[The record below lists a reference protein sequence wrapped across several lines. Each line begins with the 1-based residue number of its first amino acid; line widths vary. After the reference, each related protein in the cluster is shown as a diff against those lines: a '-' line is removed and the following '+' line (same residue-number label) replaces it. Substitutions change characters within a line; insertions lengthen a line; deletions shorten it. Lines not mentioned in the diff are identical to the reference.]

1 MQKIA
6 VTSNDKFV
14 YYDTKNNELIFDDKK
29 NVKLEN
35 LESSEL
41 DKIIK
46 ISDKKEKNINRRIY
60 QLQHDINIKEKM
72 DNFNKKNIKL
82 VDMKEKFM
90 IYPADNERLFV
101 AGKSGCGKSSIASL
115 YMYEYKNKFPK
126 NDILLYSPHDND
138 ICYHKNKFIKQNLE
152 NIDEHIDLNDISNSL
167 VIFDDMDNLLD
178 KQQQKKSNIYLHNLL
193 CNGRKYGISCMIL
206 AHSLMNYH
214 ETRTILNE
222 CQRIVFFT
230 SGSKYHVSR
239 FLKIYGGCDNE
250 TIKYI
255 QNVKS
260 RWVCFSYVPNY
271 IITENELKIL

>member
-6 VTSNDKFV
+6 VTTNDKFV
-14 YYDTKNNELIFDDKK
+14 YINNNNDLVFDDKK

-35 LESSEL
+35 LQSSEL

-46 ISDKKEKNINRRIY
+46 INDKNKKNINRRIHD
-60 QLQHDINIKEKM
+60 LQNDVTIKEKM

-82 VDMKEKFM
+82 TDMQDKFM
-90 IYPADNERLFV
+90 IYPADNERIFI
-101 AGKSGCGKSSIASL
+101 AGKSGCGKSSITSL
-115 YMYEYKNKFPK
+115 YMYEYNNKFPK

-138 ICYHKNKFIKQNLE
+138 TCYKKNKFIKQNIE
-152 NIDEHIDLNDISNSL
+152 NIEEIDLNDVSNTL
-167 VIFDDMDNLLD
+167 IVFDDMDNLVD
-178 KQQQKKSNIYLHNLL
+178 KQKQKKVNAYIHNIL
-193 CNGRKYGISCMIL
+193 CNGRKYGISCIIL

-260 RWVCFSYVPNY
+260 RWVCFSYVPSY
-271 IITENELKIL
+271 IITENEVKIL